1 MAEVALDELKRRMG
15 DRVRILAA
23 GSWSMPDPSDSLPTT
38 AHLGLLDYADTGE
51 LYRHCDIGLALTVSE
66 HPSYLP
72 LELMACGAAVVAFD
86 NPAGSWLLRD
96 GDNCLLAPRTVDGLV
111 DRLEAMAVNPT
122 LRHRLAEQA
131 MKDIV
136 ERNSDWDAALS
147 GIYAYMTN
155 PGRVGAADGLAP
167 AEPAGTHRAHR
178 RAAPPPRHA

>member
-1 MAEVALDELKRRMG
+1 
-15 DRVRILAA
+15 
-23 GSWSMPDPSDSLPTT
+23 MPDPSDSLPTT

-111 DRLEAMAVNPT
+111 DRMETMAVDPE
-122 LRHRLAEQA
+122 LRRRLADQGLQ
-131 MKDIV
+131 DIAA
-136 ERNSDWDAALS
+136 RHSDWDAALS
-147 GIYAYMTN
+147 GVYAYMTD
-155 PGRVGAADGLAP
+155 PERAAAADGLAP
-167 AEPAGTHRAHR
+167 ADLAGTHRADR
-178 RAAPPPRHA
+178 RAAPPARHA

>member
-1 MAEVALDELKRRMG
+1 M
-15 DRVRILAA
+15 
-23 GSWSMPDPSDSLPTT
+23 
-38 AHLGLLDYADTGE
+38 
-51 LYRHCDIGLALTVSE
+51 
-66 HPSYLP
+66 
-72 LELMACGAAVVAFD
+72 
-86 NPAGSWLLRD
+86 
-96 GDNCLLAPRTVDGLV
+96 
-111 DRLEAMAVNPT
+111 EAMAVDT
-122 LRHRLAEQA
+122 ALHHRLAKQA